1 MSIGAL
7 VNLTRPVIL
16 EDVSNLTGHPV
27 PSPNRGL
34 GGLHSLTPTPVPQKI
49 RRLTVF
55 FWVCGGGGVTK
66 LSETADPV
74 KFTSARMGC

>member
-7 VNLTRPVIL
+7 VNLTGPVIL
-16 EDVSNLTGHPV
+16 EDVSNLPNLHQI

-34 GGLHSLTPTPVPQKI
+34 GGLRSLTPTPVPQKI

-55 FWVCGGGGVTK
+55 FWGCGVTK